1 MPLFISN
8 RQYTVWVNE
17 SRRVNFD
24 LNSPN
29 EWIIQSEWNA
39 TNIQFYCPVGNSFLS
54 EYNMSR
60 PFERFFNLYKTQNR
74 KINPSF
80 TALVQARGETTRI
93 SPLFVFGPWT
103 QTGNVLNNQTEIDVV
118 QRMIPLN
125 IPITVRIGVL
135 HFFPSGSQQVVIL
148 FVGSIDFSNKNAAL
162 WYQKQIQESIDLGHN
177 GFMLDF
183 REYTP
188 VNSISSNEMSG
199 LEMHNHFIGLYQKT
213 VYEMTLNYTA
223 VENILHLDENEK
235 KSSSINY
242 QSDFLFHACSGY
254 THRAQYSQLHWP
266 GDASVD
272 WNIYSVQDVYLPLG
286 ENWID
291 ISTNL
296 IYDHDTDG
304 RYRLGKTDIFHG
316 GQWIMNVRDDLLT
329 IPLFARADSII
340 PPIDSSAF
348 T

>member
-1 MPLFISN
+1 MCYFNPYVSTSYKILFNECLENDYFLKNSSN
-8 RQYTVWVNE
+8 RAYLFPHFGDPI
-17 SRRVNFD
+17 SRH
-24 LNSPN
+24 
-29 EWIIQSEWNA
+29 
-39 TNIQFYCPVGNSFLS
+39 
-54 EYNMSR
+54 
-60 PFERFFNLYKTQNR
+60 
-74 KINPSF
+74 
-80 TALVQARGETTRI
+80 
-93 SPLFVFGPWT
+93 FV
-103 QTGNVLNNQTEIDVV
+103 
-118 QRMIPLN
+118 
-125 IPITVRIGVL
+125 
-135 HFFPSGSQQVVIL
+135 S
-148 FVGSIDFSNKNAAL
+148 
-162 WYQKQIQESIDLGHN
+162 
-177 GFMLDF
+177 
-183 REYTP
+183 
-188 VNSISSNEMSG
+188 
-199 LEMHNHFIGLYQKT
+199 
-213 VYEMTLNYTA
+213 

-272 WNIYSVQDVYLPLG
+272 WNIYSG

>member
-39 TNIQFYCPVGNSFLS
+39 TNIQFYCPVENSFLS

-118 QRMIPLN
+118 
-125 IPITVRIGVL
+125 
-135 HFFPSGSQQVVIL
+135 
-148 FVGSIDFSNKNAAL
+148 NKNAAL

-177 GFMLDF
+177 EFMLDF

-272 WNIYSVQDVYLPLG
+272 WNIYSG